1 MSNDTN
7 LYSEKNMEKVRQNL
21 AAGAGRNFSADTG
34 VARHVDPKNLISL
47 PEIMSVEEAAQQ
59 LTETAAN
66 LAEEGNFRKIFKYR
80 YEDGAYATSQVMK
93 LAFGTLGRGK
103 PIHTMFGTQLPSD
116 IEISIGIDAEGH
128 EIKSKVF
135 DRGTQVEFRPVEGTI
150 AFTGTTD
157 PELGSVFALQITC
170 PKKYEAVVEGF
181 FNLVE
186 HQLQTS
192 SIYKGKSWRNV
203 NNPKF
208 ISLRHNDTIVYND
221 DTFIKL
227 QTGVLGV
234 LENRRLCQT
243 LGIPTA
249 PKTLLYGAFG
259 TGKTEF
265 GLLTAEVA
273 NKNDVTFIMHDGSR
287 DGIEGL
293 KQALR
298 AARMYQPSVLF
309 IEDMDQYMKEG
320 SIAHS
325 ELTNLFDGP
334 DTKGHD
340 VMIMMTTNFEENF
353 SASMIRPGRV
363 DNLIHVTNLDRKAQE
378 TMMNRVLGGR
388 LADDVDFDQVYQ
400 AMEGYEPA
408 FVRSTFTEAKKHA
421 AFRTNSS
428 NFELTTEDLV
438 AAAISRRD
446 QWEMHHRLN
455 EKKTD
460 GPALQ
465 TALEQLVAGQV
476 RQETLRTVRTEV
488 ANFRLDLNDGEIMY
502 QGDTEPINA

>member
-7 LYSEKNMEKVRQNL
+7 LYSDKNMEQVRQNL

-34 VARHVDPKNLISL
+34 VARHIDPRNLISL

-66 LAEEGNFRKIFKYR
+66 LAEEGNFRKIFRFR
-80 YEDGAYATSQVMK
+80 YEDGSYAVSQVMK
-93 LAFGTLGRGK
+93 MAFGTLGRGK
-103 PIHTMFGTQLPSD
+103 PVHTMFGTELPSD
-116 IEISIGIDAEGH
+116 IEISIGIDEHGN
-128 EIKSKVF
+128 EIRTKVF

-150 AFTGTTD
+150 AFFEATD
-157 PELGSVFALQITC
+157 AELGRVFALQITA
-170 PKKYEAVVEGF
+170 PKKYEAVIEGF

-186 HQLQTS
+186 DQLKRA

-203 NNPKF
+203 TNPKF
-208 ISLRHNDTIVYND
+208 ISLKHNDTIVYNE

-227 QTGVLGV
+227 HTGVLGV
-234 LENRRLCQT
+234 LERRELCKT
-243 LGIPTA
+243 LDIPTA

-273 NKNDVTFIMHDGSR
+273 NRNDVTFIMHDGSR

-293 KQALR
+293 KMALR

-320 SIAHS
+320 SVAHS

-334 DTKGHD
+334 DTKGHE

-363 DNLIHVTNLDRKAQE
+363 DNLIHVTNLDRTAQE
-378 TMMNRVLGGR
+378 TMMNKVLGGR
-388 LADDVDFDQVYQ
+388 LAADVDFDKVYE

-421 AFRTNSS
+421 AFRTGSP

-455 EKKTD
+455 SKTD
-460 GPALQ
+460 HTPTLELALR
-465 TALEQLVAGQV
+465 ELVANTV
-476 RQETLRTVRTEV
+476 RKETLSTVRTEV
-488 ANFRLDLNDGEIMY
+488 GKFQLDLNDGELMY
-502 QGDTEPINA
+502 RGDTERVEA